1 MCKERTLEDQ
11 EEIYSTNPLPNP
23 NLFLQNK
30 LKQKTYK
37 YSTVNHQSVEIK
49 YNTENTFISLFSLH
63 THKKK
68 HFSALIYIYLYF
80 LQMKVLYKVLELG
93 KEYFSNMGRERSY
106 FSFAIIFFST
116 SLIIILFIIMCLI
129 LNIFLTHEN
138 SSLPFLK
145 Y

>member
-80 LQMKVLYKVLELG
+80 LQMKVLYKVLKLG

-106 FSFAIIFFST
+106 FSFAIIFF
-116 SLIIILFIIMCLI
+116 FDF
-129 LNIFLTHEN
+129 LNNNTIYNHVFDFKHFLN
-138 SSLPFLK
+138 S
-145 Y
+145 